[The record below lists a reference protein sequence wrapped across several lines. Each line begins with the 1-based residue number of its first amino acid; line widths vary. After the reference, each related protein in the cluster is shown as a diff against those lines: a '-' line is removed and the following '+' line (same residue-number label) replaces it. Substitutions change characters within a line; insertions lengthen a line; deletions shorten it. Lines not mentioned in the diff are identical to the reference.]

1 MFQLR
6 SGTKLRIAGKWA
18 ALVVVVVAVAPG
30 TDIVVLMDTGGC
42 PDGLVISGVVMGS
55 TNLAEAAVS
64 DSATVAAVLAA
75 PGLKCPADI
84 ASVGVTSGPER
95 GSKSSAEVAA
105 SDIVMVAVAVLGA
118 PGLTCP
124 ADIACVAVAAADVAD
139 CAAVAGQIDETD
151 QVECDFL
158 AVRVGENSGQVGGRV
173 VAGCDGRTEICRLKL
188 LGSSVRR

>member
-18 ALVVVVVAVAPG
+18 ALVVVVVAPG
-30 TDIVVLMDTGGC
+30 TEIVVLMDTGGC
-42 PDGLVISGVVMGS
+42 PDGDVISGVVMGS

-64 DSATVAAVLAA
+64 DIATVAAVLVA

-84 ASVGVTSGPER
+84 ASVGVTSGPEI
-95 GSKSSAEVAA
+95 GSQSPAEVAV

-124 ADIACVAVAAADVAD
+124 ADIAFVAVAAADVAD
-139 CAAVAGQIDETD
+139 FAAVAGQIDETD

-158 AVRVGENSGQVGGRV
+158 DAVRIAENSARVGGRV
-173 VAGCDGRTEICRLKL
+173 VAGYDGRTEICRLKL